1 MNRKDYEEVKLEI
14 VRFDAEDVIV
24 TSINSGDGGDET
36 PKVGG

>member
-24 TSINSGDGGDET
+24 TSIKPDSNDET
-36 PKVGG
+36 PTVAG